1 MDQHSELVQIVGNS
15 VWEVDVL
22 SSSAVTLR
30 SLPPLLPAWRC
41 ISIPFLST
49 VVLIPWL
56 M

>member
-1 MDQHSELVQIVGNS
+1 MDQPSKLVRIVGNS
-15 VWEVDVL
+15 VLEVDVL
-22 SSSAVTLR
+22 SFSAMTLR

-41 ISIPFLST
+41 ISIPFLSA